1 MTKQTEVHS
10 KSSNMNVEE
19 LVKKLV
25 RPFRRA
31 LKMIFDEKYK
41 RKHYHWVD
49 ANVQTKTFE
58 FFQNLVDA
66 PEISTMIASNKGAFF
81 YLIHLQFENKKSK
94 DSTRGEMQPMDFDT
108 TCYKELFG
116 QKPNKRN
123 LMTFFSQ
130 PEIQLLWEHVYI
142 KHRFYKAWKNRLSAF
157 SDKDQAKVK
166 AYL

>member
-1 MTKQTEVHS
+1 MTKQTTAHS

-49 ANVQTKTFE
+49 ANVQAKTFE
-58 FFQNLVDA
+58 FFQNLVDV
-66 PEISTMIASNKGAFF
+66 PQISTMIANNKGAFF

-123 LMTFFSQ
+123 LKTFFSQ
-130 PEIQLLWEHVYI
+130 PEIQLLWEHFYI
-142 KHRFYKAWKNRLSAF
+142 KHPFYKAWKNRLSAF
-157 SDKDQAKVK
+157 SDSDQAKVRT
-166 AYL
+166 YL